1 MNNKNNGKEQFF
13 KTSVE
18 NQKEILQVMA
28 NKLGKSDQILEKDI
42 WICLTLEKLFSM
54 PKSLN
59 MVFKG
64 GTSLSKAFNL
74 IQRFSEDLDVTL
86 DYKNFTDKDP
96 VSPNLSR
103 TQRDKLSD
111 LLRASMKDHIKT
123 VIFPYLEMEIQ
134 NESSTPISISLDS
147 NRDILEINYQSVCD
161 TTINYIKSSVLLEFG
176 ARNAIEPNK
185 IHKII
190 PYIATEVP
198 TLDFPVATPNVLIAE
213 RTFWEK
219 VTLIHVECNRGE
231 FKKNAD
237 RLSRHWYDLVMLFQS
252 PLGKSAIQDKLL
264 LENVIKHKKVF
275 FNTSYA
281 NYDHCLLG
289 NFNLIPN
296 HKQADQLQLDYEEMI
311 SSNMFY
317 GEVISFKEIMK
328 NMELLKS
335 ELRIHISKS

>member
-1 MNNKNNGKEQFF
+1 MNNQKNSKENFF
-13 KTSVE
+13 KISVSD
-18 NQKEILQVMA
+18 QKEILQVMA
-28 NKLGKSDQILEKDI
+28 NKLGKTDQILEKDI

-54 PKSLN
+54 PKPLN

-74 IQRFSEDLDVTL
+74 IQRFSEDLDITL

-96 VSPNLSR
+96 VSSNLSR
-103 TQRDKLSD
+103 TKCDKLSD
-111 LLRASMKDHIKT
+111 FLKESMKDYIKT
-123 VIFPYLEMEIQ
+123 VILPYLEMEIQ
-134 NESSTPISISLDS
+134 NESNAPISIILGS
-147 NRDILEINYQSVCD
+147 NRDTLEINYQSVCD
-161 TTINYIKSSVLLEFG
+161 STVKYIKSSVFLEFG

-190 PYIATEVP
+190 PYIATEIP
-198 TLDFPVATPNVLIAE
+198 TLNFPVATPNVLIAE

-252 PLGKSAIQDKLL
+252 PLGKSAIQDKSL
-264 LENVIKHKKVF
+264 LEDVVKHKKVF

-281 NYDHCLLG
+281 NYDECLLG
-289 NFNLIPN
+289 NCNLIPN
-296 HKQADQLQLDYEEMI
+296 HKQTAKLKADYEEMI

-317 GEVISFKEIMK
+317 GEPLSFKEIL
-328 NMELLKS
+328 NQIERLKS
-335 ELRIHISKS
+335 ELAGR